1 MELRVIGMSEG
12 RRIPDK
18 FTCGGKDYS
27 PKIEIHDRNEDGYY
41 FIVMNDPDAP
51 SGLFTHWLIYNIPAG
66 IVTLEENMGNKEIT
80 DDGYYQ
86 GINDFGE
93 LGYRGPCPPRGD
105 GDHRYFIKIYRMK
118 EAVSRKKIDAENSYK
133 ILDKM
138 TPEAEFYAIY
148 SRE

>member
-1 MELRVIGMSEG
+1 MELRVIGISEG

-18 FTCGGKDYS
+18 FTCSGKNHS
-27 PKIEIHDRNEDGYY
+27 PKIEIHDRNEEGYY

-51 SGLFTHWLIYNIPAG
+51 SGLFTHWILYNVPAG
-66 IVTLEENMGNKEIT
+66 IITLEENMGNKEIT
-80 DDGYYQ
+80 DEGYYQ

-93 LGYRGPCPPRGD
+93 LGYGGPCPPRGD
-105 GDHRYFIKIYRMK
+105 GDHRYFIKVYRTRG
-118 EAVSRKKIDAENSYK
+118 AVSRKKIDAENSYA